1 MIPADPGR
9 RGRPRRP
16 GGATSRAGSVAPW
29 TSALLTWLG
38 CALAACSGGH
48 GAAPATA
55 SEVDLAAP
63 RSSAAVA
70 REPAPTVPQ
79 ATATALPVG
88 DDDAVSGAPDAPV
101 TLVAFLDY
109 ECPFCA
115 RVQPTLDELRRTYPE
130 SALRIVVKHNPLP
143 FHRSALPAARAAQ
156 AVLVLAGDEAFFE
169 YSRRLLALG
178 REPTPERLEREAAA
192 LGVPVAAF
200 RAALADP
207 RVTGKVADDVALAAA
222 LGVHGTPVFRINGV
236 EIVGAQP
243 PEAFT
248 TVIVAELAASLA
260 LVARGTPPG
269 QVYAA
274 RVAENLVLA
283 TAEDADTADAA
294 EDATTWLVP
303 IGASPTRGPATA
315 LVTIVEFSD
324 FACPFCKQAA
334 RTLAELDR
342 RYPGELRFV
351 FKHQP
356 LAMHPRALPAAM
368 LAIEAQR
375 QRGDRGFWEAADRL
389 WESAP
394 ALEDA
399 DLERIAAALGLDV
412 AATRRAIATTAH
424 RAVTDADTDLAE
436 DLEARGTPNFFVNGR
451 RVAGAQPVERF
462 AAVIDACL
470 IEARALVASGVPRA
484 SVYGELMRRAR
495 TPPPPETRQVAAPTA
510 AEPSRGPRSA
520 PVVLTVF
527 CDFQCPFCA
536 RVAPTLA
543 ALAREFPRELRIEWR
558 DLPLSF
564 HAQARVAAEAA
575 QEAFA
580 QRGDVGFWAMHD
592 LLFAHQG
599 DPGGLE
605 VPALRGYA
613 ARIGLDVARF
623 DAALERRV
631 HAPAIDADVAAAAQ
645 AGITGTP
652 GAVVNGYFVSGAREL
667 RVFRRAVRRALED
680 HRRGQR
686 P

>member
-1 MIPADPGR
+1 MR
-9 RGRPRRP
+9 RT
-16 GGATSRAGSVAPW
+16 GAVLAW
-29 TSALLTWLG
+29 FG
-38 CALAACSGGH
+38 CFLAACGGRP
-48 GAAPATA
+48 GVAPATTPR
-55 SEVDLAAP
+55 EVVLAAAP
-63 RSSAAVA
+63 RSAAA
-70 REPAPTVPQ
+70 AAPAPAPAAPQ
-79 ATATALPVG
+79 ATCPALPVG

-143 FHRSALPAARAAQ
+143 FHRSALNAARAAQ

-178 REPTPERLEREAAA
+178 REPTPERVEREAAA
-192 LGVPVAAF
+192 LDVPVAAF
-200 RAALADP
+200 RAALSDP
-207 RVTGKVADDVALAAA
+207 RVTRKVADDVALAAA
-222 LGVHGTPVFRINGV
+222 LGVRGTPVFLINGV
-236 EIVGAQP
+236 EVVGAQP
-243 PEAFT
+243 PATFT

-260 LVARGTPPG
+260 LVARGTRPSE
-269 QVYAA
+269 VYGA
-274 RVAENLVLA
+274 RVAENLTPGPADGADA
-283 TAEDADTADAA
+283 TSAADAA
-294 EDATTWLVP
+294 DDSTIWFVP
-303 IGASPTRGPATA
+303 IGASPTRGPTNA

-324 FACPFCKQAA
+324 FACPFCQRAEQ
-334 RTLAELDR
+334 TLAALEQ

-375 QRGDRGFWEAADRL
+375 QRGVRGFWDAADRL
-389 WESAP
+389 WQSAP

-399 DLERIAAALGLDV
+399 DLERIAGALGLDV
-412 AATRRAIATTAH
+412 AATRRAIATAAH
-424 RAVTDADTDLAE
+424 RAVTDADADLAE
-436 DLEARGTPNFFVNGR
+436 DLEARGTPHFFVNGR
-451 RVAGAQPVERF
+451 HVAGAQPVERF
-462 AAVIDACL
+462 SAVIDACL
-470 IEARALVASGVPRA
+470 VEARALVASGVPRA
-484 SVYGELMRRAR
+484 GVYDELMRRGR
-495 TPPPPETRQVAAPTA
+495 RPPPPETRQVAAPTA

-520 PVVLTVF
+520 PVVLTLF

-564 HAQARVAAEAA
+564 HAQARVAAEAG

-605 VPALRGYA
+605 LPALRGYA
-613 ARIGLDVARF
+613 AQIGLDVARF
-623 DAALERRV
+623 TAALERGV

-680 HRRGQR
+680 RRRSQR